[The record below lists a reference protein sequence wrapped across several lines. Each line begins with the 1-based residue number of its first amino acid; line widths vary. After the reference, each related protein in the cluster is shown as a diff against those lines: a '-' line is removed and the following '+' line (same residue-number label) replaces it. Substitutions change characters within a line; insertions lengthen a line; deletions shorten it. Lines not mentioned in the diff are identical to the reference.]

1 MTGHS
6 QQGSLIDRFRVK
18 AVVDQLISTHSHLSS
33 SPSTTV
39 GGSQRFADAN
49 AVASLHIR
57 AQHCIVTGPM
67 NLPVPVDQNKLT
79 GFQSRVT
86 RRPLL
91 LWCYE
96 LLWIPETRLYHHH
109 HHHHHGGKSVR
120 RSRDH
125 VSLFAQGS
133 TFDVPSISSAFMM
146 SNFVLFIF
154 NTDQM

>member
-91 LWCYE
+91 LW
-96 LLWIPETRLYHHH
+96 WITQNTWDQVVPSSPSSSSWWKERTKVTWPCFPVCTRKHFWCSIHLIRLY
-109 HHHHHGGKSVR
+109 
-120 RSRDH
+120 
-125 VSLFAQGS
+125 
-133 TFDVPSISSAFMM
+133 DVKFC
-146 SNFVLFIF
+146 FIHL
-154 NTDQM
+154 